1 MATDQID
8 GDTAASLLRSE
19 YPDGL
24 SRDETVEIVTAIGE
38 ALDYAHARGVV
49 HAGVAPDNIV
59 LAGSGPR
66 RRILLT
72 NFVVSR
78 LVADDAGPA
87 AITADSVTYT
97 APERL
102 TGQPADGRAD
112 QYALAGTAFHLL
124 TGRPPFAH
132 TNPAVVISGH
142 LSTPPP
148 RLSAT
153 RTDLD
158 DLDAALAR
166 ALAKDPDDR
175 YDTCLDFAAALTGAA
190 AAVPPQPAATWPAD
204 RAMPVPEAAVGEPPS
219 VAHTAVDSAP
229 PVIISS
235 WGKDKL
241 PRARAATAPKST
253 SPPGP
258 SPTQKKSRTP
268 AAARTQAAATSDAT
282 RRWETNFWIEVGI
295 DPIRI
300 VLDSESLFTLRCYV
314 DDRAYFLGRRRAIHA
329 FTSRNALTSYLGD
342 DRNHDLTGL
351 STFDSVVDAAQAN
364 KLALPIPPHNTYTLT
379 GLSRDIESGVDAV
392 DAVQLGL
399 AGELALDIGDYTG
412 DEAILEAFRAEQPVA
427 QLISSITGG
436 GEVSDETIL
445 TAAVLWRRVERRL
458 RAHLRPVTS

>member
-1 MATDQID
+1 MWVATDQID

-300 VLDSESLFTLRCYV
+300 VLDSESLFT
-314 DDRAYFLGRRRAIHA
+314 
-329 FTSRNALTSYLGD
+329 
-342 DRNHDLTGL
+342 
-351 STFDSVVDAAQAN
+351 
-364 KLALPIPPHNTYTLT
+364 
-379 GLSRDIESGVDAV
+379 
-392 DAVQLGL
+392 
-399 AGELALDIGDYTG
+399 
-412 DEAILEAFRAEQPVA
+412 
-427 QLISSITGG
+427 
-436 GEVSDETIL
+436 
-445 TAAVLWRRVERRL
+445 WR
-458 RAHLRPVTS
+458 